1 MKSKTTKTTKVT
13 KVSKTNEK
21 LVDAAVFALNEANY
35 KMGYDVISRETLQKI
50 MDEYIKRYD
59 SPSKPGDF
67 TITLSKA

>member
-1 MKSKTTKTTKVT
+1 MKSKVSKTT
-13 KVSKTNEK
+13 KVSKTKKQE

>member
-1 MKSKTTKTTKVT
+1 MKSKVSKTT
-13 KVSKTNEK
+13 KVSKTKKQE

-67 TITLSKA
+67 TITLSKT